1 MAEGRQKAKG
11 GRMVTSEWIRA
22 KQLRLLTDKRS
33 WLDCKALSPARMRS
47 SSNCPASKKVIDP
60 DRYRG
65 PLASLATH
73 NFTFVL
79 SFPLKNAQR
88 KGDGSDEIG

>member
-1 MAEGRQKAKG
+1 MDGGGLPEGKG
-11 GRMVTSEWIRA
+11 RA
-22 KQLRLLTDKRS
+22 HGDERVDLCEAVEIAHQQTQ
-33 WLDCKALSPARMRS
+33 WLDCKALLPARMRS

-79 SFPLKNAQR
+79 RFSLKNARR
-88 KGDGSDEIG
+88 KGGRKR